1 MQSDYI
7 AKHSLHKIGVGGLCL
22 YKDKILFVKHK
33 YGVSEGLWTLPG
45 GYVEHGESLTN
56 AIEREVLEETGVKT
70 QALELLTIRHMINEK
85 KDKGLISDLYIVF
98 KLDYVGGKPSADD
111 LLEVTDAQFLS
122 VTNLDTLPISDLS
135 KHIVQQKTKKSGF
148 NLLPY
153 QPSSEIKEELNVHTY
168 QLFG

>member
-1 MQSDYI
+1 MHSDYI

-22 YKDKILFVKHK
+22 YQDRILFVKHK

-45 GYVEHGESLTN
+45 GYVELGESLTS

-70 QALELLTIRHMINEK
+70 QALELLAIRHMTNEK
-85 KDKGLISDLYIVF
+85 EGKGLISDLYIVF
-98 KLDYVGGKPSADD
+98 RLEYLGGKPLAGD
-111 LLEVTDAQFLS
+111 LLEVTDAQFLQ
-122 VTNLDTLPISDLS
+122 VANLDTHSISDLS

-153 QPSSEIKEELNVHTY
+153 QPSSEIKDELNVYTY

>member
-22 YKDKILFVKHK
+22 YQDRVLFVKHK

-45 GYVEHGESLTN
+45 GYVELGESLTK

-70 QALELLTIRHMINEK
+70 QALELLTIRHMTNEK
-85 KDKGLISDLYIVF
+85 ETKGLISDLYIVF
-98 KLDYVGGKPSADD
+98 RLEYLSGEPSAND
-111 LLEVTDAQFLS
+111 LLEVTEAQFLP
-122 VTNLDTLPISDLS
+122 VADLDLHPFSELS
-135 KHIVQQKTKKSGF
+135 KYIVQQRTKKPGF

-153 QPSSEIKEELNVHTY
+153 QPSSEIKEKLNVHTY